1 MQTPSRQSS
10 RTRKKTALYAPS
22 EVIRDRS
29 EGRADKK
36 RRRRRRCISRKRKQ
50 KLFNLPDLVD
60 ADSSDDSGVD
70 EVVASKCR
78 KPVTNVCVELDEL
91 MAKAA
96 QVQKDFPNDV
106 KINMPSFRCLQC
118 RKCFPLAGYRKVCI
132 YAVTIIMNLCKKK
145 PSRLSKQNKKNS
157 LVPTLNACS
166 AISKRIWKRIA
177 GSKRVR

>member
-70 EVVASKCR
+70 EVEASKCR

-106 KINMPSFRCLQC
+106 KIICQAFVVYNAESVS
-118 RKCFPLAGYRKVCI
+118 PLL
-132 YAVTIIMNLCKKK
+132 VTVRFVFM
-145 PSRLSKQNKKNS
+145 QS
-157 LVPTLNACS
+157 L
-166 AISKRIWKRIA
+166 
-177 GSKRVR
+177 

>member
-1 MQTPSRQSS
+1 MTALGGPLGAASRMQTPSRKSS

-60 ADSSDDSGVD
+60 ADSSDDSGNDSGVD

-91 MAKAA
+91 MAKAV
-96 QVQKDFPNDV
+96 QV
-106 KINMPSFRCLQC
+106 
-118 RKCFPLAGYRKVCI
+118 
-132 YAVTIIMNLCKKK
+132 
-145 PSRLSKQNKKNS
+145 
-157 LVPTLNACS
+157 
-166 AISKRIWKRIA
+166 
-177 GSKRVR
+177 